1 MKKIDLMPT
10 HENII
15 ESIKND
21 TTGRNNYIYNF
32 VKMLNTQSDSWSIA
46 IDGKWGTGKTFF
58 VKQCKLV
65 IDYLN
70 DEQID
75 DSEKEEI
82 LKTVDRGKRGCLS
95 EIKYKTA
102 YFDAWK
108 NDSELDPIVAL
119 SESIASVNYNMSSI
133 IEKKAK
139 EAGKK
144 LIKIAIKEIAKIDI
158 KDILDLFDKKEDP
171 EEKFKATLS
180 SLIPDNERLVIF
192 VDELDRCRPTYA
204 VKLLERVQHFFDNEK
219 ITFVFSVNLFELR
232 NTIKKFYGA
241 NFDGDRYLDR
251 FFDVIIPIPDPDLKY
266 YYQKLDSSPTETN
279 SMLNKFCL
287 NVAKEFNFSLREL
300 NHFLS
305 RTHTAVYNVLFSKD
319 FNQSLWLT
327 DRNCEVLLS
336 TCVIPYLIA
345 LKMSDSKSFNSLI
358 NGKDGENFITFLG
371 QNREFNR
378 IISAPD
384 PSEAK
389 KAAKK
394 IYEGIFIQN
403 SNDEVIKISKNL
415 NIEEPNN
422 WRNFI
427 FETISLVSK
436 YSNYQDSY

>member
-46 IDGKWGTGKTFF
+46 IDGKWGAGKTFF

-82 LKTVDRGKRGCLS
+82 LKTVDRGKRECLS

-232 NTIKKFYGA
+232 NTIK
-241 NFDGDRYLDR
+241 
-251 FFDVIIPIPDPDLKY
+251 
-266 YYQKLDSSPTETN
+266 N
-279 SMLNKFCL
+279 SMVQILIM
-287 NVAKEFNFSLREL
+287 
-300 NHFLS
+300 
-305 RTHTAVYNVLFSKD
+305 
-319 FNQSLWLT
+319 T
-327 DRNCEVLLS
+327 D
-336 TCVIPYLIA
+336 T
-345 LKMSDSKSFNSLI
+345 
-358 NGKDGENFITFLG
+358 
-371 QNREFNR
+371 
-378 IISAPD
+378 
-384 PSEAK
+384 
-389 KAAKK
+389 
-394 IYEGIFIQN
+394 
-403 SNDEVIKISKNL
+403 
-415 NIEEPNN
+415 
-422 WRNFI
+422 
-427 FETISLVSK
+427 
-436 YSNYQDSY
+436 